1 MKLKCVTDM
10 FATSSQTK
18 ISPVYS
24 KAQTVKINSTYK
36 GKSIAH
42 CFDFLQLILSF
53 GLIHSQCMNCMTFCR
68 TLGRFLSLES
78 QNEVCLLLEVGG
90 RLVLSSFQLEI
101 TFFL

>member
-24 KAQTVKINSTYK
+24 KAQTVKINFPYK

-53 GLIHSQCMNCMTFCR
+53 GFIPSVWIAWHS
-68 TLGRFLSLES
+68 
-78 QNEVCLLLEVGG
+78 VG
-90 RLVLSSFQLEI
+90 LWEDFSVLRVKIKSA
-101 TFFL
+101 FF